1 MTPTMTINS
10 NAKSVS
16 TSSFE
21 VIVNSAMIDTVAPE
35 RDLALWHQSVGL
47 ARQACAR
54 IFRDG
59 GRPADAI
66 RAFGLAAEVTD
77 WRKAVTLIAETLCTP
92 AMQRAA

>member
-1 MTPTMTINS
+1 MTPTMTVNS
-10 NAKSVS
+10 NANANR
-16 TSSFE
+16 TTSFE
-21 VIVNSAMIDTVAPE
+21 VIVNSTLPDAAAPE
-35 RDLALWHQSVGL
+35 RDLAQWHQSVGL

-66 RAFGLAAEVTD
+66 RAFALEADVTD
-77 WRKAVTLIAETLCTP
+77 WSKAVTLIAETLCTP